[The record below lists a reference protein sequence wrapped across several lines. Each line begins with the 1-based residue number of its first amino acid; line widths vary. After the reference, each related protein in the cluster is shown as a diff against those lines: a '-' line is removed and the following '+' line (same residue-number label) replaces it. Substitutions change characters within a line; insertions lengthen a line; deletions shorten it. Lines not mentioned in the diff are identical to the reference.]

1 MFIYSSSIICNGKI
15 LETAHTS
22 VNNRIEKLIVY
33 NLETYK
39 KERVNETY
47 KLKILGMFNKESK

>member
-15 LETAHTS
+15 LETAHTY